1 MGGMSDPSSDLQA
14 IIDPFCITDKA
25 LTGYGSNSAYD
36 SNQGGHLGPVP
47 SPLCETLKDP
57 LARGNKN
64 VGSIR
69 HYTQVGSIRHY
80 TQVEAQGQQQR
91 TNTPRGRCVL
101 RRKGASREPRA

>member
-1 MGGMSDPSSDLQA
+1 MTTTATKVVILP
-14 IIDPFCITDKA
+14 
-25 LTGYGSNSAYD
+25 
-36 SNQGGHLGPVP
+36 QGQGPLRNP
-47 SPLCETLKDP
+47 KDP

-69 HYTQVGSIRHY
+69 HDTQVGSIRHY
-80 TQVEAQGQQQR
+80 SQVEAQGQQQR